1 MLSRICLPIFGG
13 VDRISSRWGHKWKM
27 RHMTEI
33 CLSWYPIQDTKQ
45 CIIRTCK
52 ILLLTVFSNHCWWRA
67 TITTRPFCDKGAQL
81 IRSRLLMSGFC
92 SLITGAL
99 SLIVWS
105 MNYNDIDALD
115 DNQCTLCHP
124 PLITNDLSLSW
135 LFDLCTW
142 KLRQCICITCV
153 VMMTS
158 EYDGKDNCRRY
169 FMLFQAVATEINQ
182 RSATVVVFQ
191 LISCKFPKVFPPN
204 GGICPK
210 CCPIV
215 SRLWELPLLLLYW
228 RPIDSLSRR
237 SPNLRLICI
246 KRSLNSH

>member
-1 MLSRICLPIFGG
+1 MKSNNNNKNFLWQRCP
-13 VDRISSRWGHKWKM
+13 VDQISIAD
-27 RHMTEI
+27 E
-33 CLSWYPIQDTKQ
+33 
-45 CIIRTCK
+45 
-52 ILLLTVFSNHCWWRA
+52 
-67 TITTRPFCDKGAQL
+67 
-81 IRSRLLMSGFC
+81 RLLFSDHRRSFTDLM
-92 SLITGAL
+92 
-99 SLIVWS
+99 VWS
-105 MNYNDIDALD
+105 MHYNDIDALD

-135 LFDLCTW
+135 LSDQCTW

-158 EYDGKDNCRRY
+158 EYNGKDYCRRY
-169 FMLFQAVATEINQ
+169 FMLFQTVATEINQ

-210 CCPIV
+210 CCSIV

>member
-1 MLSRICLPIFGG
+1 
-13 VDRISSRWGHKWKM
+13 
-27 RHMTEI
+27 MTKVP
-33 CLSWYPIQDTKQ
+33 SWSD
-45 CIIRTCK
+45 
-52 ILLLTVFSNHCWWRA
+52 LDCWWAAFVLWSPVLFHWLSDQWTIMILMHLMIINALCA
-67 TITTRPFCDKGAQL
+67 T
-81 IRSRLLMSGFC
+81 LL
-92 SLITGAL
+92 
-99 SLIVWS
+99 WS
-105 MNYNDIDALD
+105 PVLF
-115 DNQCTLCHP
+115 Q
-124 PLITNDLSLSW
+124 W
-135 LFDLCTW
+135 LFDRCTW

>member
-1 MLSRICLPIFGG
+1 MKGIN
-13 VDRISSRWGHKWKM
+13 KK
-27 RHMTEI
+27 
-33 CLSWYPIQDTKQ
+33 TKT
-45 CIIRTCK
+45 RT
-52 ILLLTVFSNHCWWRA
+52 V
-67 TITTRPFCDKGAQL
+67 CDKGAQL

-92 SLITGAL
+92 SLITSAL

-115 DNQCTLCHP
+115 NALMHLMIINALCATLLWSP
-124 PLITNDLSLSW
+124 VLFQW
-135 LFDLCTW
+135 LFDRCTW

-237 SPNLRLICI
+237 SPNLCLICI